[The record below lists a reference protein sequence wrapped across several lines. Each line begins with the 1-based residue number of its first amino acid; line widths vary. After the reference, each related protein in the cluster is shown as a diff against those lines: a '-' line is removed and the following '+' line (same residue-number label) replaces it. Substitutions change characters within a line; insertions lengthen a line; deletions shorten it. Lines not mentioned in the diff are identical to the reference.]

1 MELQKRSMFIFAG
14 IVLLAGCSATPP
26 VQKVADSQSQFDDAV
41 YKGETVEIE
50 EDNSGA
56 ERYRVFSQGATG
68 FVPQSAVR
76 SNAEDRAIKFCERQ
90 DKKAKILQERKSTFV
105 PLPGNF
111 PRSEL
116 VFVCAD
122 VPLRNPS
129 FDDVQYIKL
138 KNLKKLLDE
147 GVLTKQ
153 EFESQK
159 AKVLGEK

>member
-1 MELQKRSMFIFAG
+1 MFIFVG

-26 VQKVADSQSQFDDAV
+26 IQKVADSKSQFDDAV
-41 YKGETVEIE
+41 YKGETIEIE
-50 EDNSGA
+50 EDNSAA

-76 SNAEDRAIKFCERQ
+76 SNAEDRAIKFCEQ
-90 DKKAKILQERKSTFV
+90 KDKKAKILQERKSTFV

-116 VFVCAD
+116 VFVCVD
-122 VPLRNPS
+122 VPVKSTS
-129 FDDVQYIKL
+129 FEDTQYIKL
-138 KNLKKLLDE
+138 NNLKKLLDD

-153 EFESQK
+153 EFELQK
-159 AKVLGEK
+159 AKILGEK